1 MQEEKEGRERE
12 MGEKSRGSKKGERG
26 MEDSK
31 RREEKEE

>member
-1 MQEEKEGRERE
+1 MQEEKEGRKRE

-31 RREEKEE
+31 RRKEKEK